1 MNPES
6 NVAQHPCA
14 WKHQEVHTCKGCV
27 SEEKQGEHRHSGMC
41 ELPSITL
48 CCCALA
54 TALAATLTPSPTEET
69 DGLCLS
75 RVERRGEGGNN
86 APGLTE
92 CPVSLPF
99 SDCPREHG
107 VGNYPEA

>member
-1 MNPES
+1 MR
-6 NVAQHPCA
+6 AA
-14 WKHQEVHTCKGCV
+14 IL
-27 SEEKQGEHRHSGMC
+27 HSV
-41 ELPSITL
+41 LL
-48 CCCALA
+48 CSGYSAGSA
-54 TALAATLTPSPTEET
+54 LTPSPSEKT